1 MAAVLCLAG
10 VTAASAQFNFGSRL
24 KVNIPNEFVIGDKLF
39 PAGNYTIAPTPSTTD
54 SSSTLI
60 LRGEKQSMIFSMMP
74 NELANAAT
82 DTQLVFNVVDGTP
95 FLSKIVIKGETTGG
109 EIPMGKMEK
118 RLIADNVHTEQI
130 VVGSGSSY

>member
-24 KVNIPNEFVIGDKLF
+24 KVNIPSEFVIGDKQF
-39 PAGNYTIAPTPSTTD
+39 PAGDYTISPTPSTTD

-60 LRGEKQSMIFSMMP
+60 LRGENRSMIFTMMP

-82 DTQLVFNVVDGTP
+82 DTQLVFTVVDGTP
-95 FLSKIVIKGETTGG
+95 FLSKILIKGETTGG
-109 EIPMGKMEK
+109 EVPMGKMEK
-118 RLIADNVHTEQI
+118 RMIAANKHADQMVI
-130 VVGSGSSY
+130 GAGSSY

>member
-10 VTAASAQFNFGSRL
+10 ATAASAQFNFGSKL
-24 KVNIPNEFVIGDKLF
+24 KVNIPSAFVVGDKQF
-39 PAGNYTIAPTPSTTD
+39 PAGDYTISPTPSTID

-60 LRGEKQSMIFSMMP
+60 LRGENRSMIFTMMP
-74 NELANAAT
+74 NELTNAAT

-95 FLSKIVIKGETTGG
+95 FLSRILIKGETTEG
-109 EIPMGKMEK
+109 EIPMGRMEK
-118 RLIADNVHTEQI
+118 RMIAANKRTEQI

>member
-1 MAAVLCLAG
+1 
-10 VTAASAQFNFGSRL
+10 
-24 KVNIPNEFVIGDKLF
+24 
-39 PAGNYTIAPTPSTTD
+39 
-54 SSSTLI
+54 
-60 LRGEKQSMIFSMMP
+60 MMP